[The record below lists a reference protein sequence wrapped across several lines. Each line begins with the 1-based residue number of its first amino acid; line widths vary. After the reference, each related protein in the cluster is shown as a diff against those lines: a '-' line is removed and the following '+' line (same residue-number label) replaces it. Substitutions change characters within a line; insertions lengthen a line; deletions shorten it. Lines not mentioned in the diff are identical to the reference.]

1 MKLYRIK
8 KSKIDNRGRGLY
20 AAKDIKAGTKI
31 INYVGKIADPKDDA
45 VTVEHII
52 DVFAEQFPEFLLALA
67 EENWING
74 YTQALNDLKYTNKN
88 EKLHQTK
95 KSQAK

>member
-1 MKLYRIK
+1 MNNEEKNLFKEIAPNE
-8 KSKIDNRGRGLY
+8 SDL
-20 AAKDIKAGTKI
+20 KDII